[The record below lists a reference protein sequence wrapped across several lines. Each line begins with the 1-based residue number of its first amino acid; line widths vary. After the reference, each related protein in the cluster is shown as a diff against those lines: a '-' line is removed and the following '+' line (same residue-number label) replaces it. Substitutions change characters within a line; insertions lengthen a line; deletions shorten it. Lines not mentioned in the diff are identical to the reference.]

1 MLAPYACSR
10 SSVMLWWAYEV
21 QDESV
26 MRLAVSL
33 SGYFCRKHLY
43 VLLSLHLPH
52 SYIILLLL

>member
-1 MLAPYACSR
+1 
-10 SSVMLWWAYEV
+10 MLWWAYEV